1 LVATVAGFDD
11 SAFYGDRWAAV
22 YDQRFASHDPA
33 AAVDFLAG
41 LVNGGGLAL
50 ELAIGT
56 GRVALPLAA
65 RGVTVHGIDASQA
78 MVDRL
83 RAKPGDDAIQVSIGD
98 MADVGV
104 TGRYRLVY
112 LISNTLFCLLSQDK
126 QARCFDNVARALE
139 PGGFFVIECFVPDV
153 TRFDRGQVAAV
164 QEVTED
170 SAVLEL
176 SRHDA
181 AAQRV
186 TTQVITFDQR
196 GIHMR
201 PVAIRYSWPA
211 ELDLMAGQAGLKL
224 QERYG
229 GWDRQPFD
237 SASPGHVSVYQS
249 R

>member
-1 LVATVAGFDD
+1 MAGFDD
-11 SAFYGDRWAAV
+11 AAFYGDHWAPV
-22 YDQRFASHDPA
+22 YDQRFAGRDPA
-33 AAVDFLAG
+33 AAVEFLAG

-83 RAKPGDDAIQVSIGD
+83 RAKQGGDAIQVTIGD
-98 MADVGV
+98 MAEVGV
-104 TGRYRLVY
+104 TGPYRLVY
-112 LISNTLFCLLSQDK
+112 LIANTLFCLLSQDK
-126 QARCFDNVARALE
+126 QARCFRNAARVLE
-139 PGGFFVIECFVPDV
+139 PDGFFVIECFVPDV
-153 TRFDRGQVAAV
+153 TRFHRGHVAAV
-164 QEVTED
+164 PEVTED

-186 TTQVITFDQR
+186 TTQVVTFDRR
-196 GIHMR
+196 GIHLR

-224 QERYG
+224 RDRYG
-229 GWDRQPFD
+229 GWDGQPFD
-237 SASPGHVSVYQS
+237 SASPGHVSVYEP

>member
-1 LVATVAGFDD
+1 MAGFDD
-11 SAFYGDRWAAV
+11 AAFYGDHWAAV
-22 YDQRFASHDPA
+22 YDQRFAGRDPA

-41 LVNGGGLAL
+41 LVNGCGRAL

-83 RAKPGDDAIQVSIGD
+83 RAKPGGDAIQVTIGD
-98 MADVGV
+98 MAEVGV
-104 TGRYRLVY
+104 TGPYRLVY
-112 LISNTLFCLLSQDK
+112 LIFNTLFCLLSQDR
-126 QARCFDNVARALE
+126 QAKCFGNVARVLE

-153 TRFDRGQVAAV
+153 TRFHRGQVAAV
-164 QEVTED
+164 QEVTEE

-186 TTQVITFDQR
+186 TTQVVTFDQR

-201 PVAIRYSWPA
+201 PVAIRYCWPA

-224 QERYG
+224 RDRYG
-229 GWDRQPFD
+229 GWGRQPFD
-237 SASPGHVSVYQS
+237 SASPGHVSVYEP